1 LRKTAILLAAMAACL
16 SVPLF
21 PAVAFA
27 ENSPAAPPG
36 ENGGSHTPGH
46 GDPYAIVFEGLAVVL
61 VAASVGRWAARRL
74 KHSPVLGEL
83 LAGIVAGALLYHV
96 GNPAVVILR
105 HADILSK
112 AETTAMSEHVNWE
125 KAVHSALGE
134 SGVGGE
140 EAEKIRSV
148 ALREDYPK
156 FATLYRSMRL
166 FSSIGVILL
175 LFMVGLESSLEGM
188 RRVAGSALGVASLGV
203 IAPFLL
209 GYLVMFLLLPRGSD
223 PNVPIFV
230 GATFCATSIGITA
243 RVFRDTGFLESGEA
257 RIVLAA
263 AVLDDILGLIVLA
276 VVTGVVATGAVEVPA
291 VGWILLKAIL
301 FLGLVILFGS
311 YLMKRT
317 IRYFT
322 RLDPSHAKL
331 LFPFTLLMLLAWA
344 ADAVGLAAIVGAFAA
359 GLILDDEYFADLPV
373 QAGGTVSIE
382 SIIAPIE
389 GIFAPVFFVL
399 MGMLVDAGSLADP
412 KILLAGL
419 ILTVAA
425 VAGKMVSS
433 LPVKQGTDRLIVG
446 IGMVP
451 RGEVGLIFAGIG
463 KGIGVLDDRMFS
475 VVVTVVLLTTLVTPP
490 LLGWAIRRKERRE
503 ERTRAI

>member
-1 LRKTAILLAAMAACL
+1 VHRTVPFLFTLLLAVSL
-16 SVPLF
+16 PLF
-21 PAVAFA
+21 
-27 ENSPAAPPG
+27 APGVIADASASG
-36 ENGGSHTPGH
+36 ETGGSRTPGH
-46 GDPYAIVFEGLAVVL
+46 GDPYAIVFEGMAVV
-61 VAASVGRWAARRL
+61 VIAASVGRWAARRL
-74 KHSPVLGEL
+74 KQSPVLGEL
-83 LAGIVAGALLYHV
+83 LAGIVVGALLYHV

-105 HADILSK
+105 HADILKK
-112 AETTAMSEHVNWE
+112 AEATAMAEHVNWE
-125 KAVHSALGE
+125 KAVHSALGD

-140 EAEKIRSV
+140 EAEKIRTV
-148 ALREDYPK
+148 ASRKDYP
-156 FATLYRSMRL
+156 AHENLYRSMLL
-166 FSSIGVILL
+166 FSSLGVILL
-175 LFMVGLESSLEGM
+175 LFLVGLESSLEGM
-188 RRVAGSALGVASLGV
+188 RRVAGSSLGVASLGV
-203 IAPFLL
+203 IAPFFL
-209 GYLVMFLLLPRGSD
+209 GYLVMLLLLPRGSG

-243 RVFRDTGFLESGEA
+243 RVFKDTGSLETGEA

-276 VVTGVVATGAVEVPA
+276 VVTGVVTTGAVEVPA

-311 YLMKRT
+311 YLLKRT

-322 RLDPSHAKL
+322 RLDPSHVKL
-331 LFPFTLLMLLAWA
+331 MYPFALLMLLAWA
-344 ADAVGLAAIVGAFAA
+344 ADAVGLACIVGAFAA
-359 GLILDDEYFADLPV
+359 GLIIDEEYFGETPAP
-373 QAGGTVSIE
+373 AGEKGSVE

-399 MGMLVDAGSLADP
+399 MGMQVDTRSLADP

-419 ILTVAA
+419 LLTVAA

-433 LPVKQGTDRLIVG
+433 LPVKKGTDRLIVG

-503 ERTRAI
+503 ERTLAI